1 MQPKNNRRKG
11 KQIPLFETPLKQ
23 IISQEHPLYQLSEK
37 INWTEF
43 EKAFGSLYVENVG
56 RPGKSI
62 RLLVGLHYL
71 KYTYSESDEG
81 VVEKFLENPYWQY
94 FCGFEYFQ
102 HEMPIDPSSL
112 TRWRKRVGAEGMEKL
127 LKETVETA
135 KGEKLITRRDVQ
147 RVNVDTTVQEKAIAF
162 PTDARLYYKMLRSL
176 VRAAKERG
184 IELRQSYERVGKK
197 ALARQGRYSHAR
209 QMKRARR
216 ETKKL
221 KTYLGRVSRDIQR
234 KVATPDEKLNK
245 QLQLSQRLLK
255 QQRHD
260 KGKLYS
266 IHAPEVEC
274 IAKGKV
280 HKQYEF
286 GCKVSMISTSKK
298 NWLIGIDAI
307 HGNPYDGHTL
317 EGTLKQAKR
326 ITGWKPENAYC
337 DRGYRGNA
345 GKVNDTQ
352 VHIVGRRKKS
362 ISRSELKWLKR
373 RSAIEPMFGHL
384 KAENRMSRN
393 LLPGKE
399 GDRINA
405 ILSGCGYNMRKLIR
419 AFFVFILKWIFFVQK
434 DEKSFGQ
441 TSEPALLAV

>member
-1 MQPKNNRRKG
+1 V
-11 KQIPLFETPLKQ
+11 FE
-23 IISQEHPLYQLSEK
+23 QE
-37 INWTEF
+37 
-43 EKAFGSLYVENVG
+43 FGSLYVENVG

-71 KYTYSESDEG
+71 KYTYSESDES
-81 VVEKFLENPYWQY
+81 VVERFLENPYWQY

-102 HEMPIDPSSL
+102 HELPIDPSSL

-127 LKETVETA
+127 LKESVETA
-135 KGEKLITRRDVQ
+135 KRGKLISRREVE

-162 PTDARLYYKMLRSL
+162 PTDARLYYKMLKTL
-176 VRAAKERG
+176 VRAAKKRG

-197 ALARQGRYSHAR
+197 ALARQGRYRHAR
-209 QMKRARR
+209 QMKRAKR

-234 KVATPDEKLNK
+234 KAPAPDESLNK
-245 QLQLSQRLLK
+245 KLALAQRLLK

-274 IAKGKV
+274 IAKGKA

-286 GCKVSMISTSKK
+286 GCKVSMVSTSKN
-298 NWLIGIDAI
+298 NWVIGINAL

-317 EGTLKQAKR
+317 EAALQQAKR
-326 ITGWKPENAYC
+326 IIGWQPVNAYC

-345 GKVNDTQ
+345 GKIDGTQ

-362 ISRSELKWLKR
+362 ISRSGWRWFR
-373 RSAIEPMFGHL
+373 RRAAIEPMFGHL
-384 KAENRMSRN
+384 KAENRMDRN
-393 LLPGKE
+393 LLQGKE

-405 ILSGCGYNMRKLIR
+405 ILSGCGYNMRKLLR
-419 AFFVFILKWIFFVQK
+419 AFFLLFLKWFFFDRK
-434 DEKSFGQ
+434 GRKPFGK
-441 TSEPALLAV
+441 TAEPVLFAA

>member
-1 MQPKNNRRKG
+1 MQPKNNKKRG
-11 KQIPLFETPLKQ
+11 KQAPLFRTRLEQ
-23 IISQEHPLYQLSEK
+23 IINREHPLYQLSQK
-37 INWTEF
+37 IDWSVF
-43 EKAFGSLYVENVG
+43 EQEFGSLYEENVG

-71 KYTYSESDEG
+71 KYTYSQSDES
-81 VVEKFLENPYWQY
+81 VVERFLENPYWQY

-102 HEMPIDPSSL
+102 HELPIDPSSL

-135 KGEKLITRRDVQ
+135 KRGKLITRGDAG

-162 PTDARLYYKMLRSL
+162 PTDGRLYYKMLRAL
-176 VRAAKERG
+176 VRAAKQRG

-197 ALARQGRYSHAR
+197 ALARQGRYRHAR
-209 QMKRARR
+209 QMKRAQR

-234 KVATPDEKLNK
+234 KAATPDEALQK
-245 QLQLSQRLLK
+245 QLELAQRLLK

-274 IAKGKV
+274 IAKGKA
-280 HKQYEF
+280 HKPYEF
-286 GCKVSMISTSKK
+286 GCKVSMVSTSRS
-298 NWLIGIDAI
+298 NWIVGINAV

-317 EGTLKQAKR
+317 QAALKQAKW
-326 ITGWKPENAYC
+326 ILGWQPDNAYC
-337 DRGYRGNA
+337 DRGYRGNTTKID
-345 GKVNDTQ
+345 GTQ
-352 VHIVGRRKKS
+352 IHVVGRRKKS
-362 ISRSELKWLKR
+362 MSRSGWRWYR
-373 RSAIEPMFGHL
+373 RRAAIEPMFGHL
-384 KAENRMSRN
+384 KAENRMDRN
-393 LLPGKE
+393 LLHGKE

-405 ILSGCGYNMRKLIR
+405 ILSGCGYNVRKLLR
-419 AFFVFILKWIFFVQK
+419 AFFLLIFKWLFWGQK
-434 DEKSFGQ
+434 SQNRFGLTAKSVSF
-441 TSEPALLAV
+441 AA

>member
-1 MQPKNNRRKG
+1 MQPKNNKKKG
-11 KQIPLFETPLKQ
+11 KQTPLFQARLDR
-23 IISQEHPLYQLSEK
+23 IVSREHPLCELSHQ
-37 INWTEF
+37 IDWTVF
-43 EKAFGSLYVENVG
+43 EQQFGSLYVENVG

-71 KYTYSESDEG
+71 KYTYSESDES
-81 VVEKFLENPYWQY
+81 VVARFLENPYWQY

-102 HEMPIDPSSL
+102 HEFPIDPSSL
-112 TRWRKRVGAEGMEKL
+112 TRWRKRVGSEGMEQL

-135 KGEKLITRRDVQ
+135 KRGKLITRRDAQ

-162 PTDARLYYKMLRSL
+162 PTDARLYYKMLRAL

-197 ALARQGRYSHAR
+197 ALARQGRYRHAR

-234 KVATPDEKLNK
+234 KAPTPDEALSK
-245 QLQLSQRLLK
+245 QLELAQRLLK

-274 IAKGKV
+274 IAKGKA

-286 GCKVSMISTSKK
+286 GCKVSMVSTSKN
-298 NWLIGIDAI
+298 NWIVGINAV

-317 EGTLKQAKR
+317 EAALKQAKQ
-326 ITGWKPENAYC
+326 IMGWQPGNAYC

-345 GKVNDTQ
+345 GSIDGTQ
-352 VHIVGRRKKS
+352 IHIAGRRKKS
-362 ISRSELKWLKR
+362 LSRSGWRWYRR

-384 KAENRMSRN
+384 KAENRMDRN
-393 LLPGKE
+393 LLHGKD

-405 ILSGCGYNMRKLIR
+405 ILSGCGYNMRKLLR
-419 AFFVFILKWIFFVQK
+419 AFFVPILDWLILRLK
-434 DEKSFGQ
+434 DQMRASMAVC
-441 TSEPALLAV
+441 SIWLAA